1 MLTSNCDSLV
11 DSKPHLSSLS
21 TTVFRFSGPSFIK
34 LAVTACASL
43 LLVACAEKPG
53 DNPNASAANTSV
65 EATLRLALETAKS
78 GDVIEVPAGTHA
90 MTRSLI
96 LNADGVTIRGAGM
109 DKSILSFKDQVDG
122 AEGLLVNAN
131 NFLIEDLA
139 LEDTQGDAL
148 KVNEGK
154 NITIRRVRTEWT
166 NGPSVDN
173 GAYGIY
179 PVQTENTLI
188 EESVAIAASDAGIY
202 VGQSRNIV
210 VRNNRAAFNVAGI
223 EIENS
228 VAADVYNNV
237 AEDNTGGIL
246 VFNMPGIPMAGHS
259 TRVYNNKV
267 ANNNTKNFGA
277 PGTAVSGVP
286 AGSGIVINSNDKVE
300 IFGNDITNNNTAN
313 VLISSYYTA
322 NYAGQREFAAEFDPF
337 PETIYLYGNNYEGGG
352 TAPDRPELAAL
363 LGTPLLAELGALPN
377 VVWDGFVRDNAAPV
391 TAGICIRDADAIM
404 LNLDFGNEGANATT
418 NTDAHRCDQ
427 PKLTAVAL

>member
-1 MLTSNCDSLV
+1 MLTSNCCSLALG
-11 DSKPHLSSLS
+11 KLTLSRWVLLACISLALTACGDKSPS
-21 TTVFRFSGPSFIK
+21 TTTQ
-34 LAVTACASL
+34 AT
-43 LLVACAEKPG
+43 
-53 DNPNASAANTSV
+53 V
-65 EATLRLALETAKS
+65 EATVEETLRLALETAKA
-78 GDVIEVPAGTHA
+78 GDVIVVPEGTHA

-96 LNADGVTIRGAGM
+96 LNADGVTIRGVGM
-109 DKSILSFKDQVDG
+109 DKSILSFKNQIDG
-122 AEGLLVNAN
+122 AEGLLVNAS

-148 KVNEGK
+148 KINEGK

-188 EESVAIAASDAGIY
+188 EHSVAIAASDAGIY

-228 VAADVYNNV
+228 VGADVYGNI

-259 TRVYNNKV
+259 TRVYKNQII
-267 ANNNTKNFGA
+267 NNNTKNFGA
-277 PGTAVSGVP
+277 PGSAVSGVP

-300 IFGNDITNNNTAN
+300 VFANTLQNNNTAN
-313 VLISSYYTA
+313 VLISSYYSA
-322 NYAGQREFAAEFDPF
+322 NYAGQRELADEFDPF
-337 PETIYLYGNNYEGGG
+337 PEGIYLYDNNYQGGG

-363 LGTPLLAELGALPN
+363 LETPLLAELGRLPD
-377 VVWDGFVRDNAAPV
+377 VVWDGFVRDNAAPE
-391 TAGICIRDADAIM
+391 TAGICIRDSTAIM
-404 LNLDFGNEGANATT
+404 LNVDFGNEGANATT
-418 NTDAHRCDQ
+418 NTDVHRCDQ
-427 PKLTAVAL
+427 PKLAAIQL